1 MGNVAATSSKI
12 AHSPGPVM
20 KRSLALALLVAVALP
35 AVAQEKKGSVKL
47 TDAKITTADH
57 VYKKTPEGELTLHG
71 FFPPDWKATDKRPVV
86 VFFFGGGWKN
96 GAYTQFVPQAEY
108 FAGRGLVA
116 LSADY
121 RIESKHKTTPDKCV
135 EDAKSAV
142 RWVRANAD
150 KLGIDAD
157 KVIASGGSA
166 GGHIAACAALV
177 DGFDAATDP
186 KDTSCVPNALLLFNP
201 ALNLPR
207 EVKDAKGADIAAKI
221 SPTKFLTKK
230 APPTWLTFGDA
241 DAMLAQGEEY
251 AKAAKELGV
260 PVELYT
266 APKQPHG
273 FFNRSPW
280 VESTTAAADAWL
292 VKQGY
297 LKGEGTLKPDAKAA
311 LEKR

>member
-1 MGNVAATSSKI
+1 MR
-12 AHSPGPVM
+12 PGLPVM
-20 KRSLALALLVAVALP
+20 FALGLLAAGALP
-35 AVAQEKKGSVKL
+35 TVAQQPKGAVKL
-47 TDAKITTADH
+47 TDAKVITADH
-57 VYKKTPEGELTLHG
+57 VYKKASGGELTLHG
-71 FFPPDWKATDKRPVV
+71 FFPADWKATDKRPVV
-86 VFFFGGGWKN
+86 VFFFGGGWKS
-96 GAYTQFVPQAEY
+96 GAYTQFVPQCEY
-108 FAGRGLVA
+108 FAGRGLVT

-142 RWVRANAD
+142 RWVRAHAD
-150 KLGIDAD
+150 KLGIDPD

-166 GGHIAACAALV
+166 GGHIAACTALV
-177 DGFDAATDP
+177 EGFDAATDP

-207 EVKDAKGADIAAKI
+207 EVKDADGKDIAAKI
-221 SPTKFLTKK
+221 SPTKFLGKK
-230 APPTWLTFGDA
+230 TPPTWVVFGDA
-241 DAMLAQGEEY
+241 DAMLGQGEEY
-251 AKAAKELGV
+251 AKKAKELGV
-260 PVELYT
+260 SMELYT

-280 VESTTAAADAWL
+280 IESTTAVADQWL

-297 LKGEGTLKPDAKAA
+297 LKGDGTLKPDEKAV

>member
-1 MGNVAATSSKI
+1 
-12 AHSPGPVM
+12 M
-20 KRSLALALLVAVALP
+20 KHALTLGLVALFALP
-35 AVAQEKKGSVKL
+35 AAAQDKKGSVKL
-47 TDAKITTADH
+47 TDAKVTTADH

-71 FFPPDWKATDKRPVV
+71 FFPADWKATDKRPVI

-108 FAGRGLVA
+108 FASRGLVA

-142 RWVRANAD
+142 RWVRANAG
-150 KLGIDAD
+150 KLGVDAD
-157 KVIASGGSA
+157 RVIASGGSA
-166 GGHIAACAALV
+166 GGHIAACTALV
-177 DGFDAATDP
+177 DGFDSPDDP
-186 KDTSCVPNALLLFNP
+186 KDTSCVPAALLLFNP

-207 EVKDAKGADIAAKI
+207 EIKDAKGTDIAAKI

-230 APPTWLTFGDA
+230 APPTWVVFGDA
-241 DAMLAQGEEY
+241 DAMLGQGEEF

-260 PVELYT
+260 SVELFT
-266 APKQPHG
+266 AAKQPHG

-280 VESTTAAADAWL
+280 IESTTAAADEWL

-297 LKGEGTLKPDAKAA
+297 LKGSGTLKPDDTAK

>member
-1 MGNVAATSSKI
+1 
-12 AHSPGPVM
+12 M
-20 KRSLALALLVAVALP
+20 KYTFALGMLAVFALAS
-35 AVAQEKKGSVKL
+35 VAQEKGTVKL
-47 TDAKITTADH
+47 TDAKLTTADH
-57 VYKKTPEGELTLHG
+57 VYKRTPEGELTLHG
-71 FFPPDWKATDKRPVV
+71 FFPAEWKATDKRPVV

-96 GAYTQFVPQAEY
+96 GAYTQFVPQCEY
-108 FAGRGLVA
+108 FATRGLVA

-135 EDAKSAV
+135 EDAKSAI

-150 KLGIDAD
+150 KLGVDPD

-166 GGHIAACAALV
+166 GGHIAACTALV

-186 KDTSCVPNALLLFNP
+186 KDTPCVPNALLLFNP
-201 ALNLPR
+201 ALNLPKA
-207 EVKDAKGADIAAKI
+207 VKDADGKDIAAKI
-221 SPTKFLTKK
+221 SPTKFLSKK
-230 APPTWLTFGDA
+230 TPPTWIVFGDA

-251 AKAAKELGV
+251 ATKAKELGV
-260 PVELYT
+260 SVELFT
-266 APKQPHG
+266 AAKQPHG

-280 VESTTAAADAWL
+280 IESTTAAADAWL

-297 LKGEGTLKPDAKAA
+297 LKGEGTLKPDDKAK

>member
-1 MGNVAATSSKI
+1 MPRHLLAVGLVI
-12 AHSPGPVM
+12 
-20 KRSLALALLVAVALP
+20 SLALP
-35 AVAQEKKGSVKL
+35 AVAQEKGTVKL
-47 TDAKITTADH
+47 TDAKVTTADH

-86 VFFFGGGWKN
+86 VFFFGGGWKS
-96 GAYTQFVPQAEY
+96 GAYTQFVPQCEY
-108 FAGRGLVA
+108 FAARGLVA

-121 RIESKHKTTPDKCV
+121 RIASKHKTTPDRCV

-150 KLGIDAD
+150 KLGIDPD

-166 GGHIAACAALV
+166 GGHIAACTALV
-177 DGFDAATDP
+177 EGYEAASDP

-201 ALNLPR
+201 ALNLPGV
-207 EVKDAKGADIAAKI
+207 VKDADGKDVAAKI

-230 APPTWLTFGDA
+230 TPPTWLVYGDA
-241 DAMLAQGEEY
+241 DPMLGQGEEY
-251 AKAAKELGV
+251 AKKATELGV
-260 PVELYT
+260 PVELSS

-280 VESTTAAADAWL
+280 IESTTAAADAWL

-297 LKGEGTLKPDAKAA
+297 LKGEGTLKPDEKAA